1 MLAGFAADNHR
12 DPSEKLEEDA
22 CDLSRVEAEGKTK
35 GSIWQM
41 MLILMKEPKL
51 LQWHIMMLL
60 LYFAFSVAVLLNTEN
75 G

>member
-1 MLAGFAADNHR
+1 MVEKLRFVLKIGVVVFVMLAGFAADNHR

-41 MLILMKEPKL
+41 MLILMKEPK
-51 LQWHIMMLL
+51 
-60 LYFAFSVAVLLNTEN
+60 V
-75 G
+75 